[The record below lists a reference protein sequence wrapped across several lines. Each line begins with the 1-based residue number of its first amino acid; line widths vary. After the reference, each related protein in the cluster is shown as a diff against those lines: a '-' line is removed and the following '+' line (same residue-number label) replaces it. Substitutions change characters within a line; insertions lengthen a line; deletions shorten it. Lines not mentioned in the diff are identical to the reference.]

1 MILTRGIMQI
11 KGQEDLK
18 GSMDGTFKSMS
29 EELKKN
35 VCQEDIREMS
45 SVISTLPGKFESF
58 TVKLQNDLS
67 KSLIKEIQAT
77 ILIKLD
83 IYTYEYL
90 RHIVLHS

>member
-1 MILTRGIMQI
+1 MQI

-18 GSMDGTFKSMS
+18 GSLDGTFKSMS

-35 VCQEDIREMS
+35 VCQEDFREMS
-45 SVISTLPGKFESF
+45 SVISALPGKFETF
-58 TVKLQNDLS
+58 IFKLQNDLS

-83 IYTYEYL
+83 IYIYEYL
-90 RHIVLHS
+90 THIVLHS